1 MKTCLLCLKGLRNL
15 KNNNFQH
22 NKALSEPFIILTD
35 NSQVFKD
42 KTTFQDINGLLM
54 TNFTPEDLLLYLYKE
69 TSAAQTAAIEK
80 ALKKDWTLREKL
92 AVLKTSM
99 QRLDKIK
106 ENPRT
111 EVVLNVLNYAR
122 KKSIEKV
129 K

>member
-1 MKTCLLCLKGLRNL
+1 
-15 KNNNFQH
+15 
-22 NKALSEPFIILTD
+22 
-35 NSQVFKD
+35 
-42 KTTFQDINGLLM
+42 M

-69 TSAAQTAAIEK
+69 TSPEQTAAIEE

-99 QRLDKIK
+99 QRLDKIVMA
-106 ENPRT
+106 PRT

-122 KKSIEKV
+122 ENSTEEV

>member
-1 MKTCLLCLKGLRNL
+1 MDLIGLPMN
-15 KNNNFQH
+15 
-22 NKALSEPFIILTD
+22 
-35 NSQVFKD
+35 
-42 KTTFQDINGLLM
+42 
-54 TNFTPEDLLLYLYKE
+54 NFTPEDLLLYLYNE
-69 TSAAQTAAIEK
+69 ASSEQTIAIES
-80 ALKKDWTLREKL
+80 ALKSDWTLREKL

-122 KKSIEKV
+122 KKKVQKV